1 MAINRSDVLASAISV
16 LDEAGLPDLTMRR
29 VAAHLGV
36 APGALYWHIP
46 NKQSLLA
53 AIADTIVSDPAL
65 AAAASKSRM
74 RWDRQLTGF
83 AHALRAALRRHRDG
97 AEVVS
102 ASLASRLGAE
112 NLHGPILEMARAA
125 GAHPADAQAT
135 ALALVH
141 FVVGFTFEEQTR
153 ELMAGAGAAAGELDP
168 IASERS
174 FAGGVDLIVDG
185 LRSRLAGR
193 PADTFS
199 TAAGG

>member
-1 MAINRSDVLASAISV
+1 VSINRSDVLASAIRV
-16 LDEAGLPDLTMRR
+16 LDEVGLPDLTMRR
-29 VAAHLGV
+29 VAADLGV

-53 AIADTIVSDPAL
+53 AIADTVVSDPGL

-74 RWDRQLTGF
+74 RWDRQLNGF
-83 AHALRAALRRHRDG
+83 AHALRSALRRHRDG

-102 ASLASRLGAE
+102 ASLASRLGSS
-112 NLHGPILEMARAA
+112 NLHSPIEAIATGA
-125 GAHPADAQAT
+125 GAKPADAQAA
-135 ALALVH
+135 ALTLVH

-168 IASERS
+168 IASERA

-185 LRSRLAGR
+185 LRGR
-193 PADTFS
+193 IPV
-199 TAAGG
+199 